1 MLYLLHVYNIT
12 KYMNS
17 TIKQIEFLMYNTP
30 ENNINIEAVVKDE
43 TLRLTQKSMSM
54 LFDVNTQAITKHLKN
69 IFSQ

>member
-1 MLYLLHVYNIT
+1 MLSLLHVYNIT